1 VTGTSKGSQ
10 PRREDDEDPG
20 GPPIT
25 RVADW
30 GLAFDLGLRLG
41 LAIII
46 GLGLGLLADGWLH
59 TSPAFTLIGLVL
71 GVAAA
76 FYTIWDVAKRS
87 MNR

>member
-1 VTGTSKGSQ
+1 
-10 PRREDDEDPG
+10 
-20 GPPIT
+20 
-25 RVADW
+25 VADW

-46 GLGLGLLADGWLH
+46 GLVLGLLVDGWLH